1 VKQSRDEGDGGRL
14 AGELRAAV
22 ELREQFL
29 SVASHELKTPLTSLQ
44 LQLDGLLGL
53 LRGGEPLGIDRM
65 ARKLEV
71 AIRQVDRLTEL
82 VDELVDASR
91 ISQGRFSV
99 ELGDVDLERV
109 VRDVVEHF
117 SAEAARARCPIAL
130 RTCGPL
136 PMRGDAFR
144 LEQVVANLISNAI
157 KYGRERGVDVELS
170 ADDLR
175 ARLVVRDGGIGVAPG
190 DRERIFERFERAVS
204 VHNYGGLGLGLFISR
219 EIVEAH
225 GGEIRVEPRDTQGAT
240 FVVELPRA

>member
-1 VKQSRDEGDGGRL
+1 
-14 AGELRAAV
+14 
-22 ELREQFL
+22 
-29 SVASHELKTPLTSLQ
+29 
-44 LQLDGLLGL
+44 
-53 LRGGEPLGIDRM
+53 M

-99 ELGDVDLERV
+99 ELGDVDL
-109 VRDVVEHF
+109 
-117 SAEAARARCPIAL
+117 
-130 RTCGPL
+130 
-136 PMRGDAFR
+136 
-144 LEQVVANLISNAI
+144 
-157 KYGRERGVDVELS
+157 
-170 ADDLR
+170 
-175 ARLVVRDGGIGVAPG
+175 
-190 DRERIFERFERAVS
+190 ERFERAVS